1 MDVELKHLRAFV
13 AVAEELNFTQA
24 AKRLHMAQQA
34 LSAQIRRLEE
44 RMDVQ
49 LLERTTRKVEL
60 TEAGTVLLEEAR
72 AVLEA
77 ADRAVAATKAAGQ
90 ATTVLT
96 VGLVVPADYEPL
108 VPAIERFREQNPDVD
123 VRVHFG
129 DVADPSAGLRD
140 GMADVGVIVGA
151 FDRAGL
157 ETVTLWSDPRGAAM
171 STGHA
176 LAVHEELTIEQLVAE
191 PTFDFVTPDPIFR
204 DFWMAINHRGGRPPH
219 IVAQFRG
226 LDGLV
231 EGIRSGLGINLVR
244 ERVLGGAGPES
255 GVVYRPVAGLEGADV
270 GVAWRTGDTR
280 PVVQAFVEVARE
292 AFAPSPQA

>member
-24 AKRLHMAQQA
+24 AKRLHLAQQA

-44 RMDVQ
+44 RIDVQ

-60 TEAGTVLLEEAR
+60 TDAGRVLLEEAR
-72 AVLEA
+72 VVLEA
-77 ADRAVAATKAAGQ
+77 ADRAVAATKATGR

-108 VPAIERFREQNPDVD
+108 VPAIERFREQHPDVD

-129 DVADPSAGLRD
+129 DVADPAAGLRE
-140 GMADVGVIVGA
+140 GMADVGVVVGA
-151 FDRAGL
+151 FDHAGL

-171 STGHA
+171 ATAHA
-176 LAVHEELTIEQLVAE
+176 LAAHDELTIEQLVAE
-191 PTFDFVTPDPIFR
+191 PTFDFVTADPIFR

-280 PVVQAFVEVARE
+280 PVVQDFVAVARE
-292 AFAPSPQA
+292 TFAAARA